1 MIEFK
6 TLFDVYRWATRT
18 GSVVD
23 TNPQIFH
30 PCGLFEDQMEQLKN
44 VFKCYIWTP
53 KTEAMPFAFA
63 DLTERYLAWDG
74 SQIKIINHGYDSTWV
89 DSNGLAF
96 DFTHW
101 MHLPELPG

>member
-1 MIEFK
+1 MREFK
-6 TLFDVYRWATRT
+6 TLFDVYVWATRT

-30 PCGLFEDQMEQLKN
+30 PCGLFDDEMEQLEKVMLN
-44 VFKCYIWTP
+44 HMWVDRNKERP
-53 KTEAMPFAFA
+53 VAKS
-63 DLTERYLAWDG
+63 DLSERYLAWDG
-74 SQIKIINHGYDSTWV
+74 KRTAIINHGYDLTWV

-101 MHLPELPG
+101 MFIPEAPK

>member
-30 PCGLFEDQMEQLKN
+30 PCGLFEEDMEKVEKIFERHL
-44 VFKCYIWTP
+44 WTDRQ
-53 KTEAMPFAFA
+53 KLMPLALA
-63 DLTERYLAWDG
+63 DCSERYLATDG
-74 SQIKIINHGYDSTWV
+74 QRVTIINHGYDSTWV
-89 DSNGLAF
+89 DSNGLPF